1 MLLRCWSRAIRPRP
15 HIHTRIHTGVGPQE
29 RVCDSLRLERCRQTY
44 NPPRNRELQNRNS
57 NPVTLDNATPH
68 RARADTS

>member
-44 NPPRNRELQNRNS
+44 NPPLGTR
-57 NPVTLDNATPH
+57 PATVSY
-68 RARADTS
+68 RIEIRIR